1 MPGGL
6 LPLVA
11 YGNMNRNISGNPQI
25 TYFYKAFMRYS
36 HFSQENITVP
46 LDGPNELALDS
57 SILLRSK
64 IPRHADLLSDV
75 YLTVQLPAI
84 YNKLWTGR
92 ASHEFA
98 WVRQIGLRMIDTI
111 GLYVG
116 GSKVQEYTSDWLATK
131 AQFDLPLDGFEKWS
145 NMIGDVP
152 EMFAPASGAYADPSG
167 GYPNVL
173 RYPNLPSSQLNA
185 PSIPAREVSV
195 PLGFFFS
202 DSPGLALPLIG
213 LQYHDVEVQITLRP
227 LRELYTITDM
237 NGIRVRY
244 GYQLDSATGTRIYA
258 NTWLPQYGPL
268 PESLNNNYLSHY
280 DISGTPRCFYT
291 DVGYSIP
298 TSDGFPLNPRLQ
310 CTYVYL
316 TELERRMFATKRLE
330 YMVKQVQTFQFPN
343 TSTRTLLQLDAHS
356 LVTRIA
362 WFGRRSDAYF
372 RNDYTN
378 MTNWKYT
385 DPAKR
390 PYLRAPNTEQTS
402 GVLIPGTQRYIMRTA
417 RILCGGNEIFEQKNA
432 NYFSEIVPYKTCTGG
447 GYPFLLSGVLQPNA
461 AYPVYLYSFALNASA
476 ENQPSGTLNTSRIT
490 KVDLDLDVEPLPADC
505 NYTYDISVY
514 VESLN
519 FLEIGSGM
527 GGMKFAI

>member
-1 MPGGL
+1 
-6 LPLVA
+6 
-11 YGNMNRNISGNPQI
+11 
-25 TYFYKAFMRYS
+25 MRYS
-36 HFSQENITVP
+36 HFSQESITVP

-64 IPRHADLLSDV
+64 IPRHADLLSDI

-84 YNKLWTGR
+84 YNKLWNGR
-92 ASHEFA
+92 ISHEFA

-173 RYPNLPSSQLNA
+173 SFPNLPSSQLNA

-227 LRELYTITDM
+227 LRELYTVTDV
-237 NGIRVRY
+237 NGVRVRY
-244 GYQLDSATGTRIYA
+244 GYQLDSATGTSIYA

-330 YMVKQVQTFQFPN
+330 YLVKQVQTFQFPN

-378 MTNWKYT
+378 LTNWKYT
-385 DPAKR
+385 DPTKK

-432 NYFSEIVPYKTCTGG
+432 NYFSEIVPYRTCTGG

-490 KVDLDLDVEPLPADC
+490 KVDLDLEVEPLPADC
-505 NYTYDISVY
+505 NYAYDISVY